1 LAAALV
7 EWSIVD
13 HLVKVDEDPV
23 QRSITP
29 LLHRRALRKILSLL
43 RGPVKDG
50 VRLDLGDQVR
60 VQAPC
65 PVKQRRSIVA
75 EDRASLDP
83 VQLARA
89 AEDGLDGELVVPG
102 VEGGVLQSQ
111 PAVEA
116 PGLRPAARGRRPG
129 GECQGTT
136 PQQHR
141 SRF

>member
-60 VQAPC
+60 VQAPY
-65 PVKQRRSIVA
+65 PDEQRRSIVA

-83 VQLARA
+83 V
-89 AEDGLDGELVVPG
+89 
-102 VEGGVLQSQ
+102 
-111 PAVEA
+111 
-116 PGLRPAARGRRPG
+116 
-129 GECQGTT
+129 
-136 PQQHR
+136 
-141 SRF
+141 